1 MMSILD
7 AIQNAEDRAE
17 QIIQDAREKS
27 RDFIRESDKIAKEEA
42 DRVIA
47 DAMTKKSEI
56 LNAQELESAEHV
68 RKELEAVDKN
78 NISIN
83 ATAEK
88 NIPKA
93 VSIIM
98 KRIERL

>member
-1 MMSILD
+1 MSILD

-27 RDFIRESDKIAKEEA
+27 RDIIRESDRIAKEEA
-42 DRVIA
+42 DQVIA
-47 DAMTKKSEI
+47 NAVTKKSEI
-56 LNAQELESAEHV
+56 LDAQELESAEHV
-68 RKELEAVDKN
+68 RKKLEAVDQN
-78 NISIN
+78 NQKIFT
-83 ATAEK
+83 AAEK

-98 KRIERL
+98 KRFESL